1 MNRDFDA
8 ILSAGEC
15 KKNFGCGTMT
25 SCVCALA
32 GEMVDEIESLRA
44 HLAIAKKALEEIDD
58 LPSVQQD
65 EGPTIARAALKDL
78 P

>member
-1 MNRDFDA
+1 MSD
-8 ILSAGEC
+8 
-15 KKNFGCGTMT
+15 GCGDPN
-25 SCVCALA
+25 CKDPNCEYGKYDDAA
-32 GEMVDEIESLRA
+32 YAEITTLRA